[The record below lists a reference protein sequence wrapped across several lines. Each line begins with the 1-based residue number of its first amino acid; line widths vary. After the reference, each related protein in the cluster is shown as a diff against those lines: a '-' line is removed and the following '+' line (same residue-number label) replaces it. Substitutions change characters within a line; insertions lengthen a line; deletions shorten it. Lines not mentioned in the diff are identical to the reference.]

1 MKHKTLFAALFGLL
15 AVATFYFYPFSEN
28 TPWTASQDS
37 APDLATPVEP
47 MVVDTPTSPSKA
59 RSGQSTQAAGLGA
72 PPAGGNDIDKP
83 DHLDLWRSAKQEIN
97 VDGIKGFA
105 IASAPGTSAQLK
117 INQTLSVPIPQID
130 QTLSAQ
136 LLSTHNQ
143 GANVEVWKGK
153 VLDGNAQDN
162 IIIVKGRL
170 ETHITVATE
179 EGTYT
184 AIVNN
189 ASGKGSIVDQ
199 ADVNEGQIPFD
210 DGIPVPPIDA
220 EPPKLSN
227 RSDS

>member
-1 MKHKTLFAALFGLL
+1 MKYKTLFAALFGLL
-15 AVATFYFYPFSEN
+15 AVAIFYYYPFSEN
-28 TPWTASQDS
+28 TPWTSSQDG

-47 MVVDTPTSPSKA
+47 MVVDSPNSSAKA
-59 RSGQSTQAAGLGA
+59 GSTRPTQAAAAGK
-72 PPAGGNDIDKP
+72 PPAGGEDLDKP
-83 DHLDLWRSAKQEIN
+83 DQLDLWRSANQEIR

-105 IASAPGTSAQLK
+105 IASAPGASAQLK
-117 INQTLSVPIPQID
+117 INQTLSLPIPQID
-130 QTLSAQ
+130 QTLTAE

-153 VLDGNAQDN
+153 VLDGSEQDN

-184 AIVNN
+184 AIVDN